1 MIDNFRADLIVQ
13 LNESEYSREA
23 ILKKMGYHKP
33 SVTNLE
39 RLKKVLN
46 SPTLGLDVGGY
57 DLKYQSHEFVH
68 ELCRALE
75 LPLDEC
81 DANIARIKRQIDEDR
96 TSFKPYLWVDTDFKR
111 ENQPIFALAFLENR
125 RYLGFPKWHL
135 RLTPEQQLEQAQEL
149 VQEHMQETEGEL
161 LIWGTIKR
169 YWFFYAPNRSYW
181 LAPDGEI
188 IAKNEGPSSN
198 RAASPVVDAINKTL
212 S

>member
-13 LNESEYSREA
+13 VNESEYSREA
-23 ILKKMGYHKP
+23 ILKKMGYYKP
-33 SVTNLE
+33 SATNLE
-39 RLKKVLN
+39 RLQKVLN

-57 DLKYQSHEFVH
+57 DLRYQSHEFVH

-81 DANIARIKRQIDEDR
+81 DANIARIKRQTDDDR
-96 TSFKPYLWVDTDFKR
+96 ASFKPFLWVDTDFKR
-111 ENQPIFALAFLENR
+111 ENQRVFVLAALESR
-125 RYLGFPKWHL
+125 RYLGFPRWLL
-135 RLTPEQQLEQAQEL
+135 RLTPEQQLVQAQEL
-149 VQEHMQETEGEL
+149 VQEHMRETEGEL

-188 IAKNEGPSSN
+188 IAKNEGPVSN
-198 RAASPVVDAINKTL
+198 QAASPVIEAMNKAL

>member
-13 LNESEYSREA
+13 VNESEWSREA

-33 SVTNLE
+33 SATNLE
-39 RLKKVLN
+39 RLQKVLN

-57 DLKYQSHEFVH
+57 DLRYQSHEFVH

-81 DANIARIKRQIDEDR
+81 DANIARIKRQAEDDR
-96 TSFKPYLWVDTDFKR
+96 AAFKPYLWVDTDFKR
-111 ENQPIFALAFLENR
+111 KDQRVFVLAFLESR
-125 RYLGFPKWHL
+125 RYLGLPRWIL
-135 RLTPEQQLEQAQEL
+135 RLTPEQQLVQAQEL
-149 VQEHMQETEGEL
+149 VQEHMRETEGEL

-188 IAKNEGPSSN
+188 IAKNEGAVSN
-198 RAASPVVDAINKTL
+198 RAGSPVIEAMNKAL